1 METQYVYLIQ
11 TSDFFKLKEP
21 VYRVGRI
28 TMYPYD
34 SVLLFQS
41 SCSDCCKLEQKII
54 RTFTQKYKNRP
65 LIGKEYFEGNYCE
78 MIRDLCDIVKN
89 EEHKSSN
96 TRELDIEAES
106 SFCIPRGYFS
116 RNLVENPRTKKQ
128 PESETQ
134 SNIFHRIWS
143 HFRKNKVQETNIIV
157 QFPNTKSLGEDVQFR
172 SIFDDESVVCT
183 PSSSSVSSKFST
195 PVIQAGEFLLNS
207 IICCVSCISEVISSD
222 DT

>member
-65 LIGKEYFEGNYCE
+65 LIGKEYFEGDYFE

-96 TRELDIEAES
+96 TRQIDVEAES

-116 RNLVENPRTKKQ
+116 RNLVENPRTKKH

-134 SNIFHRIWS
+134 PNIFHRLWS
-143 HFRKNKVQETNIIV
+143 HSRKNKVQETNVIV
-157 QFPNTKSLGEDVQFR
+157 QFPNTKSLGEDVLFR
-172 SIFDDESVVCT
+172 SIFDDESAVYI
-183 PSSSSVSSKFST
+183 SHHQGSLQKF
-195 PVIQAGEFLLNS
+195 LHH
-207 IICCVSCISEVISSD
+207 
-222 DT
+222 